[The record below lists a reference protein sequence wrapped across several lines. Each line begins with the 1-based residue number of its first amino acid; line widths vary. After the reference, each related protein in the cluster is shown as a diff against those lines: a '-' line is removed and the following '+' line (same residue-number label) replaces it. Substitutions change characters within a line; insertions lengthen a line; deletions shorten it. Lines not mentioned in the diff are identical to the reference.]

1 MAVTANLVKEL
12 RERTGLGM
20 MECKKALVETDGDIE
35 LAIENLRKSG
45 QAKAAKKAG
54 RTAAEGIVLAKVS
67 ADGKTGILLEVNS
80 ETDFVARDA
89 NFTSFANKVA
99 DRVLASKETDVAK
112 ILAAA
117 YEDGAATTIEEARQA
132 LVEKIGENIQVRRAY
147 VVEAPEGVVGSYV
160 HSGKIG
166 VMSVLK
172 GGNEELGK
180 DVCMHIAASN
190 PLVVSSDQV
199 DQATLDKER
208 EIYTAQAA
216 DSGKPAEI
224 VAKMVEGRISKF
236 LKEVSLVDQPFV
248 KDPETTVGKL
258 VQKGGASVV
267 SFIRIEVGEGIEKEE
282 VDFAAE
288 VAAAAKGQ

>member
-1 MAVTANLVKEL
+1 MAVTAGLVKEL

-45 QAKAAKKAG
+45 EVKAAKKAG
-54 RTAAEGIVLAKVS
+54 RVAAEGAVIAKVS
-67 ADGKTGILLEVNS
+67 ADSKVAILLEVNS
-80 ETDFVARDA
+80 ETDFVARDS
-89 NFTSFANKVA
+89 NFTSFAGKVA
-99 DRVLASKETDVAK
+99 ERVLTSGQTDIAAV
-112 ILAAA
+112 LAMP
-117 YEDGAATTIEEARQA
+117 YEDGAATTVEEARQA
-132 LVEKIGENIQVRRAY
+132 LVQKIGENIQVRRAY
-147 VVEAPEGVVGSYV
+147 RLESKDGVVGAYV

-166 VMSVLK
+166 VLTALK
-172 GGNEELGK
+172 GGNDELGK

-258 VQKGGASVV
+258 VQKAGASVL
-267 SFIRIEVGEGIEKEE
+267 SFIRIGVGEGIEKEE

-288 VAAAAKGQ
+288 VAAAARGQ